1 LELSEDDFWRLT
13 MREYDALLRRRN
25 MNQEGEMYRAAFIV
39 SSIYNV
45 NRDVKK
51 KPEPFRPEDFMA
63 KRATSKQTPEDMLE
77 MVKHL
82 HAAFGGRPPEV

>member
-1 LELSEDDFWRLT
+1 MT

-25 MNQEGEMYRAAFIV
+25 ALQESETYRAAFIV

-45 NRDVKK
+45 NRDQKRH
-51 KPEPFRPEDFMA
+51 PDPFLPEDFMV
-63 KRATSKQTPEDMLE
+63 KRATSKQTPEEMLE

>member
-1 LELSEDDFWRLT
+1 MT

-25 MNQEGEMYRAAFIV
+25 ALQEAETYRAAFIV

-45 NRDVKK
+45 NRDSRKR
-51 KPEPFRPEDFMA
+51 PEPFLPEDFMA

-82 HAAFGGRPPEV
+82 HAAFGGKPPEV

>member
-1 LELSEDDFWRLT
+1 

-25 MNQEGEMYRAAFIV
+25 ALQEAEMYRAAFIV
-39 SSIYNV
+39 SAIYNV
-45 NRDVKK
+45 NRDTKR

-63 KRATSKQTPEDMLE
+63 KRATNKQTPDEMLE

-82 HAAFGGRPPEV
+82 HAAFGGRPPEE

>member
-1 LELSEDDFWRLT
+1 

-25 MNQEGEMYRAAFIV
+25 AHQEAETYRAAFIV

-45 NRDVKK
+45 NRDTKRH
-51 KPEPFRPEDFMA
+51 PEPFTPEDFMG
-63 KRATSKQTPEDMLE
+63 KRASDKQTPEEMLD

-82 HAAFGGRPPEV
+82 HAAFGGRAPVE